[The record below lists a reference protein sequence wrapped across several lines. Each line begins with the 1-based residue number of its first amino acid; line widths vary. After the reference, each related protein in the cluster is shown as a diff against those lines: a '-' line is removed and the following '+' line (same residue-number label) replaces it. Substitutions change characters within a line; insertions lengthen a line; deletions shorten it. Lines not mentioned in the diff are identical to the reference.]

1 MSSMAAVRAF
11 AAAYAVRGTP
21 LNVLVNNAGAM
32 LHERATTAEGVEA
45 NFATNTLGVF
55 ALTEVLLPLLERS
68 APAKVTTRPQ
78 LALLGTVASGGQL
91 LRAGTANG
99 LSEPV
104 CFVFEWGSPN

>member
-68 APAKVTTRPQ
+68 APSQPQ